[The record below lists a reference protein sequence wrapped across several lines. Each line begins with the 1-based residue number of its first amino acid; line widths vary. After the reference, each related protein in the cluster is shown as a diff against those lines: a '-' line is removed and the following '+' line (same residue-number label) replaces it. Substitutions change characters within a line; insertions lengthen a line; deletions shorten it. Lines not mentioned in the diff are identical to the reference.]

1 MEEDRVNILMA
12 EVHCNEKVAS
22 GTWHMALE
30 ATSDFD
36 VAKISP
42 GQFICLQPLSADSVM
57 ARPFSVYK
65 VKPEWRTFHIYY
77 RVVGKNTLLMSRL
90 TEGKIIKFWGPL
102 GNRRVIDYHRYAQ
115 VWLVGGGI
123 GIAPL
128 LFFERVISE
137 SEQSVA
143 KIFYGCKTKS
153 EMITTLDSYPT
164 ELIELVTEDGYLPQ
178 KGLVTDM
185 FAERM
190 KYKPGRI
197 LVITCGPNP
206 MMKRV
211 AEICEQNKVDCYVIL
226 EKVMACGIGVCLGC
240 SIKTTK
246 GMKRICHDGPIF
258 KAEEVI
264 WNELG

>member
-1 MEEDRVNILMA
+1 MGESKVNILMA
-12 EVHCNEKVAS
+12 EVRCNEKVAN
-22 GTWHMALE
+22 GTWHIALE
-30 ATSDFD
+30 PTSDFD
-36 VAKISP
+36 VGKISP

-57 ARPFSVYK
+57 AKPFSVYK
-65 VKPEWRTFHIYY
+65 VNPEWRTFHIYY

-90 TEGKIIKFWGPL
+90 TDGKIIKFWGPL
-102 GNRRVIDYHRYAQ
+102 GNRRVIDYHRYTQ

-128 LFFERVISE
+128 LFFEKMISE

-143 KIFYGCKTKS
+143 KVFYGCKTTN
-153 EMITTLDSYPT
+153 EVITALDLYPT
-164 ELIELVTEDGYLPQ
+164 EPMELVTEDGYLPQ
-178 KGLVTDM
+178 KGLVTDV

-190 KYKPGRI
+190 KYGPGRI
-197 LVITCGPNP
+197 LVITCGPNR
-206 MMKRV
+206 MMQKV
-211 AEICEQNKVDCYVIL
+211 SEICQQYNTECLVIL
-226 EKVMACGIGVCLGC
+226 EKIMACGIGVCLGC

-246 GMKRICHDGPIF
+246 GMKRVCHDGPIF